1 MNKVIRVPKG
11 TLNKYDDKLGP
22 KSTKGGKKSSI
33 KRAEKLLK
41 KAQPLA
47 GGKVNPR

>member
-1 MNKVIRVPKG
+1 MNKVVKVPKG
-11 TLNKYDDKLGP
+11 TYNTYDDKLGAR
-22 KSTKGGKKSSI
+22 STKGGKRSSI

-41 KAQPLA
+41 KAKPLA